1 MRHAQTSY
9 LKDMSQTLPDDIADL
24 ISDFEFLDNWE
35 DRYMHVIDMGKSL
48 PPLEPALKT
57 EATKVK
63 GCVSQVWLISKQE
76 GEKDPVL
83 RFQGDS
89 DAHIVKG
96 LVAIVLVIFSGRQAS
111 KILSLDAKSILGKL
125 GLSEHLSP
133 QRSNGLNAMVA
144 RIKAEAEALV

>member
-1 MRHAQTSY
+1 
-9 LKDMSQTLPDDIADL
+9 MSETLPEDIEDL
-24 ISDFEFLDNWE
+24 ISDFEFLDSWE

-63 GCVSQVWLISKQE
+63 GCVSQVWLVSEQE
-76 GEKDPVL
+76 GKNDPVL

-96 LVAIVLVIFSGRQAS
+96 LVAIVMLIFSGRNAS
-111 KILSLDAKSILGKL
+111 KILSLDAKSILDKL

>member
-1 MRHAQTSY
+1 MRHVQTSY

-63 GCVSQVWLISKQE
+63 GCVSQVWLVSEQE

-96 LVAIVLVIFSGRQAS
+96 LVAIVLVIFSGRHAS

-133 QRSNGLNAMVA
+133 QRSNGLNAMIA

>member
-1 MRHAQTSY
+1 
-9 LKDMSQTLPDDIADL
+9 
-24 ISDFEFLDNWE
+24 
-35 DRYMHVIDMGKSL
+35 MHVIDMGKSL

-63 GCVSQVWLISKQE
+63 GCVSQVWLISEQE

-96 LVAIVLVIFSGRQAS
+96 LVAIVLVIFSGRKAS